1 MTMWTL
7 TYWKDLGERVVAS
20 FAGGVLGS
28 WLIVDGLNLL
38 EVDWGVSLG
47 FGLGAAVVSLLKG
60 LAAKAL
66 GNPESASLVK

>member
-1 MTMWTL
+1 MWTV

-28 WLIVDGLNLL
+28 WLIVDETLNLL

-47 FGLGAAVVSLLKG
+47 FGLGAAAVSLLKG